1 MGFGGHQVPFESTRS
16 KTRTWW
22 PQDTNNLKIGVI
34 IINIEKVLSIV
45 EWI

>member
-1 MGFGGHQVPFESTRS
+1 MVFGGHQVAFESTRS

-34 IINIEKVLSIV
+34 AINIEKVLSIV